1 MQNTISNLFVKK
13 SILASLLVGILAI
26 LMFTFLRKGLILI
39 YPILL
44 ILITVVFRIVYK
56 QLSQL
61 SILLVLIITLYSF
74 VFHGGYL
81 SNIIISLF
89 IFYLPIITLLSPAT
103 KHLVSLEKFMRISF
117 KVLAVINITG
127 FINFIINLYTHTSL
141 IDDGFVGVYGNSGL
155 MMHTLALINFIY
167 CVYYFYEKKI
177 YKSAFLFLSGFMCF
191 YGLGLI
197 IFIIVIAFLLLTKIR
212 FEKLKYILISILLLG
227 IVFSITE
234 KFNPKIF
241 LYIKANIN
249 STVDGFYN
257 YSYKEQIKIARENKR
272 TEVPRKITAFAG
284 GLKRMTDLEIFSFG
298 AGPGSYNSRTSFLLN
313 GEYSKLNN
321 SPKNKGNRPVYA
333 ELDVYP
339 LWNRNITYQYN
350 DGTRNQPFSSVLA
363 LIVEYGF
370 LQFILISLLIFKLIV
385 RIKNNSEPHGFF
397 KFLIIFLIINL
408 FTENYIEYPEFF
420 ILVILLVKIIE
431 TSKNKSLNSIE
442 K

>member
-1 MQNTISNLFVKK
+1 
-13 SILASLLVGILAI
+13 
-26 LMFTFLRKGLILI
+26 
-39 YPILL
+39 
-44 ILITVVFRIVYK
+44 
-56 QLSQL
+56 
-61 SILLVLIITLYSF
+61 
-74 VFHGGYL
+74 
-81 SNIIISLF
+81 
-89 IFYLPIITLLSPAT
+89 
-103 KHLVSLEKFMRISF
+103 
-117 KVLAVINITG
+117 
-127 FINFIINLYTHTSL
+127 
-141 IDDGFVGVYGNSGL
+141 
-155 MMHTLALINFIY
+155 
-167 CVYYFYEKKI
+167 
-177 YKSAFLFLSGFMCF
+177 
-191 YGLGLI
+191 LGLI

-249 STVDGFYN
+249 STVDGFSN

-284 GLKRMTDLEIFSFG
+284 GLKRMTDLEFFSFG